1 MMKKTLKLLFGLS
14 TLLVLLQFTSCN
26 KQEEISNTP
35 SIKFISISPSTAIK
49 YQDPVQIAIEYTD
62 GDGDLGDNT
71 PDVKNAFITDSR
83 NNVTYQF
90 RIPQQAPD
98 NSKIIIK
105 GNLTFDL
112 SPQGFVDD
120 NQTSET
126 ATYSIYIVDR
136 GGNASNTVTTTP
148 LTINAQ

>member
-1 MMKKTLKLLFGLS
+1 MKKTLKLLFGLS